1 MYMYKVK
8 IETDSKDTVYHTK
21 SLEGTKKSGTR
32 NLECSQ
38 DGINSQLANTPKKK
52 KIQTDRY
59 CTCISKESDYEAAV
73 AANSHSA
80 EHVKKNLIREYKN
93 CLLI

>member
-1 MYMYKVK
+1 MYKVK

-52 KIQTDRY
+52 KIRQIDT
-59 CTCISKESDYEAAV
+59 V
-73 AANSHSA
+73 
-80 EHVKKNLIREYKN
+80 HVYQKNQIMKLQLQPI
-93 CLLI
+93 LTQLSM

>member
-52 KIQTDRY
+52 KSDR
-59 CTCISKESDYEAAV
+59 
-73 AANSHSA
+73 
-80 EHVKKNLIREYKN
+80 
-93 CLLI
+93 